1 MLDERNFF
9 SYRLGAL
16 ALILFLTSGCSYFD
30 FKKDLRICGEVYVVV
45 EEMPRLIGGMSELQQ
60 NVEYPQEAR
69 EQDIEGRVTVQFIV
83 NKLGDPTET
92 QVIRGIGAGAD
103 EEALRAVKEAKF
115 EPGRH
120 KGKRVCVQY
129 ALSINFRL
137 QN

>member
-1 MLDERNFF
+1 MLNERILFIP
-9 SYRLGAL
+9 RLGVL
-16 ALILFLTSGCSYFD
+16 VLILFFTSGCSYFD
-30 FKKDLRICGEVYVVV
+30 FEKDLRICGEVYVVA
-45 EEMPRLIGGMSELQQ
+45 EQMPLLIGGMAELQQ

-69 EQDIEGRVTVQFIV
+69 EQGIEGRVTVQFIV
-83 NKLGDPTET
+83 NKLGNPTEA
-92 QVIRGIGAGAD
+92 QVIRSIGAGAD
-103 EEALRAVKEAKF
+103 EEALRVIKEAKF